1 MKNGAWRF
9 LRAAGTA
16 SGSASP
22 RRIAAAH
29 APARAAAASSCRA
42 AATRLHC
49 APADAPEHRETG
61 PGPPARRNGNTSSAG
76 EIAARGLRVAPHCA
90 ASRSA
95 AAVRRSLPGGRLAP
109 RLSAG
114 SPPAHGSWTHRGQTL
129 DDGRATRA
137 MRRNAKQFTKI
148 QLAITIAPLA
158 QVGVEMGR
166 RTISKGWRRRA
177 CGFSSEQARGANTK
191 SRLSPGWQG
200 CSRYGSLAHP
210 DCMGM
215 PTW

>member
-61 PGPPARRNGNTSSAG
+61 PGPPARRNGSTSSAG

-95 AAVRRSLPGGRLAP
+95 AAVRRSLPGRRLAP
-109 RLSAG
+109 
-114 SPPAHGSWTHRGQTL
+114 PACQPVRRPRTDRERIV

-158 QVGVEMGR
+158 QVGVELGR